1 MEALRAKR
9 TMKSRLMTQKG
20 NNKFIVKNLAL
31 IIINI
36 VGVNTNRLMNYFLK
50 HNLCSVLENDIIPKQ
65 F

>member
-1 MEALRAKR
+1 
-9 TMKSRLMTQKG
+9 MTQKG